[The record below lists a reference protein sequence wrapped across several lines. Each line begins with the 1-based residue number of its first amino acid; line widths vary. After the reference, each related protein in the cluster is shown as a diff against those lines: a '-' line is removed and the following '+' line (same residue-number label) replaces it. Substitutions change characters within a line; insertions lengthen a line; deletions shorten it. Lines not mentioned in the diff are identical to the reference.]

1 MNAVLHLSL
10 TSDRK
15 GNGKRAKM
23 GKLIY
28 MDHAATTA
36 VRPEVLD
43 AMLPYLQKSL
53 ETLQAYI
60 HLHREIRM

>member
-10 TSDRK
+10 TGDRK
-15 GNGKRAKM
+15 GNGKRAEM

-36 VRPEVLD
+36 VLIRL
-43 AMLPYLQKSL
+43 AQSL
-53 ETLQAYI
+53 RRSISRAVVRNRITGL
-60 HLHREIRM
+60 

>member
-43 AMLPYLQKSL
+43 AMLPILQKSL